1 MSVLI
6 DKAAEYIEAK
16 DARYLAKEG
25 LIVYY
30 MSATGRK
37 SDQVWVKHSM
47 AETIRIIRA
56 TRLTTDCEL
65 RDHHVLAAF
74 QELERVYEYG
84 MSSRYGV
91 AEGIFNYFEHSGASL
106 SNQVATKLLEELQMN
121 SFNAI
126 LLQDLHKM
134 HDIIL
139 NKLGSDESVTDCRQV
154 LQSVLESSGYEYRLG
169 SRRPNYQGCKMSAAM
184 MLGTKPRDIVDAR
197 LPNQTVSSIIRRVH
211 GELK

>member
-65 RDHHVLAAF
+65 RDHPVLAMALLKGF
-74 QELERVYEYG
+74 
-84 MSSRYGV
+84 STT
-91 AEGIFNYFEHSGASL
+91 L
-106 SNQVATKLLEELQMN
+106 STLALALATK
-121 SFNAI
+121 
-126 LLQDLHKM
+126 
-134 HDIIL
+134 
-139 NKLGSDESVTDCRQV
+139 
-154 LQSVLESSGYEYRLG
+154 
-169 SRRPNYQGCKMSAAM
+169 
-184 MLGTKPRDIVDAR
+184 
-197 LPNQTVSSIIRRVH
+197 
-211 GELK
+211 